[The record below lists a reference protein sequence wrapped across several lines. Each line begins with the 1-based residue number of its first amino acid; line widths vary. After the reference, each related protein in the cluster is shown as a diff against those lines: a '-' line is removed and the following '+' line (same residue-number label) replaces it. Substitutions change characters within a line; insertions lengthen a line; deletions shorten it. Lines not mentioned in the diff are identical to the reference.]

1 MRTLAKTL
9 GLGVALTLAMPGVA
23 MAQAAQQA
31 APADPARLEIAGKVV
46 AKLVPQGVY
55 LRMMRDSFPQMM
67 EAMIGQMSGL
77 TTADLGEKD
86 KSGKTLEQIAAER
99 DPAFRERMA
108 IMTRVMGEE
117 MGKVMDKLEP
127 RVRVALGRSFARR
140 FTLQQ
145 LRDMETFFATPSGA
159 AFAGDYMLTFIDP
172 EMMQEMSASMPEMM
186 RAMPAIMA
194 RVEKET
200 AHLPPAPKP
209 ETKQ

>member
-77 TTADLGEKD
+77 TAADLGEKD
-86 KSGKTLEQIAAER
+86 DSGKSLQQIAAER
-99 DPAFRERMA
+99 DPAFRERMT
-108 IMTRVMGEE
+108 IMTRVMSEE

-145 LRDMETFFATPSGA
+145 LSDMEAFFATPSGA
-159 AFAGDYMLTFIDP
+159 AFAQEYLLSFMDP
-172 EMMQEMSASMPEMM
+172 EMMQEMSAATPEMM
-186 RAMPAIMA
+186 RAMPAIMK
-194 RVEKET
+194 RLEKET